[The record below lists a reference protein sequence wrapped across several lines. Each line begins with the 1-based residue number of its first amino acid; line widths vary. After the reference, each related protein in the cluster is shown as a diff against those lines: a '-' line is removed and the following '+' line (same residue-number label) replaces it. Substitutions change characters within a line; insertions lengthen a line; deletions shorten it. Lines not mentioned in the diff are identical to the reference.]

1 MPIHEPANYLDQ
13 LIRQTR
19 QHHVALSTTADQKA
33 NMLLTMSS
41 VVLTL
46 SLPQLGKPAS
56 GSTLPNMQVI
66 SRSPDRQ
73 LSRVGVK

>member
-1 MPIHEPANYLDQ
+1 MPLHEPANYLDQ

-19 QHHVALSTTADQKA
+19 QHHVALSTMADQKA

-46 SLPQLGKPAS
+46 SLP
-56 GSTLPNMQVI
+56 
-66 SRSPDRQ
+66 
-73 LSRVGVK
+73 